1 MSTSP
6 QETDL
11 SFLEKK
17 NANSLSAKD
26 IVLTLFRNIH
36 WILLCALIGGLVAY
50 FIADR
55 SDRIYES
62 HARIKINSV
71 TRNRLDNGASMLENI
86 TNRRVAISMNAIND
100 EIVVICSETPM
111 LEVAKRLNLGMQY
124 HYKTKLVKRFKDL
137 YKESPVNV
145 KLLDIKETDYASL
158 ALTLSADS
166 TFVVEIDGYEPISG
180 HFNDTVTTSLGR
192 VVVKPTW
199 ALRELYYDNPIFV
212 NHRNIVDVADMYRN
226 RVVVERNS
234 QTDGIVNLSL
244 NDTNPQ
250 RAADILN
257 EMIAVYNDNTILEK
271 KSIIQQT
278 SEYINTRITQLDSE
292 LGAKESQIARFKSEN
307 QVLNLQDYGQSYL
320 TTSIESSEEVE
331 RLQAQISHAQYLMQ
345 FTNSNAENRLFPV
358 TINIE
363 DENIKTT
370 IGRFNELV
378 LKLDKYKETGT
389 TNNPIVR
396 DLQTEL
402 GALKS
407 NLNQLLAT
415 YIGAIQQKIGTVQ
428 AVGQRANEK
437 MRQVPGG
444 QLYIDNIARVQGIK
458 EELYL
463 TLLGKRE
470 ELLISQPS
478 RSWCSSF
485 VVSLTP
491 RFVIVRT
498 LRLTLTSPSSAKSL
512 PRSVE
517 TIANLWPLRRNE
529 TPYRRPSESFA
540 ATWNSRSIPIK
551 VRHPIC
557 SCP

>member
-1 MSTSP
+1 MSANP

-26 IVLTLFRNIH
+26 IVITIIRNIH

-50 FIADR
+50 FISDR
-55 SDRIYES
+55 MDRIYES

-100 EIVVICSETPM
+100 EIIILSSETPM

-124 HYKTKLVKRFKDL
+124 QYQTKLVKRVKDL
-137 YKESPVNV
+137 YKESPIDVI
-145 KLLDIKETDYASL
+145 LPDLKETDYA
-158 ALTLSADS
+158 TLEVTVKQDS
-166 TFVVEIDGYEPISG
+166 SITIITSGYDPVNG
-180 HFNDTVTTSLGR
+180 RLNDTLTTNYGR
-192 VVVKPTW
+192 VIVHPTW
-199 ALRELYYDNPIFV
+199 ALRDLFYDNPITV
-212 NHRNIVDVADMYRN
+212 THWNIVDVADIYRN
-226 RVVVERNS
+226 RVKVERNS
-234 QTDGIVNLSL
+234 DTDGIVNFSL
-244 NDTNPQ
+244 KDTNPR
-250 RAADILN
+250 RAADVIN
-257 EMIAVYNDNTILEK
+257 EMIAVYNDHTIQEK
-271 KSIIQQT
+271 KDIIQQT
-278 SEYINTRITQLDSE
+278 SEYINTRISQLDSE
-292 LGAKESQIARFKSEN
+292 LGAKEAQIATFKRDN
-307 QVLNLQDYGQSYL
+307 QVLNLQEYGQSYL
-320 TTSIESSEEVE
+320 STSIESSEEVE

-345 FTNSNAENRLFPV
+345 FTNANSENRLFPV

-370 IGRFNELV
+370 IAHFNELV
-378 LKLDKYKETGT
+378 LRLDKYKETGT

-402 GALKS
+402 SALKS

-428 AVGQRANEK
+428 AVGARANEK

-478 RSWCSSF
+478 IEGNAGIVDRARVNLVPIAPNAKKNILVGILFGLLIPF
-485 VVSLTP
+485 VV
-491 RFVIVRT
+491 
-498 LRLTLTSPSSAKSL
+498 
-512 PRSVE
+512 
-517 TIANLWPLRRNE
+517 
-529 TPYRRPSESFA
+529 FA
-540 ATWNSRSIPIK
+540 LKRILDTK
-551 VRHPIC
+551 VRLRKDVEVYNL
-557 SCP
+557 